1 MEQPPTLG
9 TIRQAHQRI
18 FPYIH
23 RTPVLTCAA
32 INDRLGAQLFFKCEN
47 FQKSG
52 AFKMRG
58 ASNAVLTL
66 DPAQAEHGVLTHSS
80 GNHGAAL
87 SLAARNRGI
96 GASIVMPSNTTAIKQ
111 AAVRDYGGRITFCE
125 PTLKDRE
132 TTAAAIQQRTGATL
146 IHPYNNYRM
155 IEGHGTALVEL
166 LEEISDLE
174 MILAPIGGG
183 GLLSGTLIAAKG
195 LADKIQVIGA
205 EPAEAD
211 YAYRSWQAG
220 ELIPLKA
227 TRTIADGLRTSLG
240 DKTFPIIRDLVD
252 AMVLASEHAIIEAL
266 RLVMERMKIV
276 IEPSAAVPLAALLE
290 GQLDVSGLRV
300 GVILSG
306 GNVDLSTFAGL
317 DVAAAL

>member
-1 MEQPPTLG
+1 M
-9 TIRQAHQRI
+9 
-18 FPYIH
+18 
-23 RTPVLTCAA
+23 
-32 INDRLGAQLFFKCEN
+32 
-47 FQKSG
+47 
-52 AFKMRG
+52 
-58 ASNAVLTL
+58 
-66 DPAQAEHGVLTHSS
+66 
-80 GNHGAAL
+80 
-87 SLAARNRGI
+87 
-96 GASIVMPSNTTAIKQ
+96 
-111 AAVRDYGGRITFCE
+111 
-125 PTLKDRE
+125 
-132 TTAAAIQQRTGATL
+132 
-146 IHPYNNYRM
+146 
-155 IEGHGTALVEL
+155 
-166 LEEISDLE
+166 
-174 MILAPIGGG
+174 
-183 GLLSGTLIAAKG
+183 SGTLIAAKG